1 MCGGGG
7 EGAFLLSTIS
17 LGGTIFCFAFRLLSH
32 QCSRSSLFAAE
43 ASRAALYFA
52 AGFGL
57 RGVGSFKHAAIQYED
72 FAEGMSDL
80 GSSKSSESHFV
91 QAWGFVPCRNPTPG
105 L

>member
-1 MCGGGG
+1 MTLLVCVWGGGG
-7 EGAFLLSTIS
+7 CLSLKHYFPWWYHFLLP
-17 LGGTIFCFAFRLLSH
+17 FRLLSH

-80 GSSKSSESHFV
+80 GSHLF
-91 QAWGFVPCRNPTPG
+91 
-105 L
+105 